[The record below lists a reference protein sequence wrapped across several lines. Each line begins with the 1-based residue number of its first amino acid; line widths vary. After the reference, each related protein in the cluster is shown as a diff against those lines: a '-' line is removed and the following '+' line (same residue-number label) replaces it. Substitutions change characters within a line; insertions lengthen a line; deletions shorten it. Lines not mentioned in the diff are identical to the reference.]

1 MNHNGGLKGNMMYL
15 DENRERGEGKEEHQ
29 IGGAVWQR
37 GASIWEVLWE
47 NEDYREGIG
56 EA

>member
-37 GASIWEVLWE
+37 GASIWEVL
-47 NEDYREGIG
+47 
-56 EA
+56 